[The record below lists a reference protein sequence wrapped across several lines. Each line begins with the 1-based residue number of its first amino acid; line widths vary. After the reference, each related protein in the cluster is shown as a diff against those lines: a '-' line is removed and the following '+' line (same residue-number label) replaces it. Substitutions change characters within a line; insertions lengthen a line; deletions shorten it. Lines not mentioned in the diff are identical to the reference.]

1 MNDGV
6 SLTAIGDLNWSVI
19 QAIRTIPTILT
30 SVPARVRH
38 CVNPAKDQE
47 MAPYKRVQGP
57 LWPFPY
63 LIPWVLKCLCYF
75 NYNNFPVKQNF
86 LIQRTTN
93 LIYLTSQLF
102 LLFCIIKK
110 DRGIWA
116 LSWKIWPPR
125 VGCRDHFGPQAEF
138 SVLNTVSPTERY
150 QPLIWR
156 SKIWRLSLFHYP
168 SPLTVN
174 PKPLF
179 PQQIDPAQINGNGLG
194 HYMKS
199 YMNYILSKF
208 KIIILTWKKSLLET
222 RLNMCK
228 NAPDNVL

>member
-6 SLTAIGDLNWSVI
+6 SLTAVGDLNWSVI
-19 QAIRTIPTILT
+19 QAIPTIPTIL
-30 SVPARVRH
+30 
-38 CVNPAKDQE
+38 VNQRSSQSAPLREFRKRLRDGPQQKSSRAI
-47 MAPYKRVQGP
+47 MA
-57 LWPFPY
+57 LS
-63 LIPWVLKCLCYF
+63 LF
-75 NYNNFPVKQNF
+75 NSPDFKMSLLLQLQQFSSKTEF

-110 DRGIWA
+110 DRGILA

-138 SVLNTVSPTERY
+138 SVWNTVSPTERC

-168 SPLTVN
+168 LPLTVN
-174 PKPLF
+174 PKPLL
-179 PQQIDPAQINGNGLG
+179 PQQIDPAQIG
-194 HYMKS
+194 M
-199 YMNYILSKF
+199 
-208 KIIILTWKKSLLET
+208 
-222 RLNMCK
+222 
-228 NAPDNVL
+228 A